1 VGNVRWSV
9 SVLQRVAVYCSVLQ
23 CATVCCR
30 VAGCGMMCFCSTP
43 AFRREAPQSLTH
55 PFSLT
60 HTHTHKHTHTHA
72 HTLRSPLSP
81 LSRSHICIDTR
92 NKRLAVMQC
101 FDCRNH
107 LGLLGEPGFQ
117 PYKYRAMLSFFL
129 AQADFPRV
137 HFVVTCMYFNSS
149 IATHRDRDGSR

>member
-1 VGNVRWSV
+1 MGNVRWSV

-30 VAGCGMMCFCSTP
+30 VAGCGMMCFWSTT

-72 HTLRSPLSP
+72 HTLPSPISP
-81 LSRSHICIDTR
+81 LSRSHIYIDAR

-107 LGLLGEPGFQ
+107 LGLPGLM
-117 PYKYRAMLSFFL
+117 RL
-129 AQADFPRV
+129 V
-137 HFVVTCMYFNSS
+137 IFVGATGMTGYF
-149 IATHRDRDGSR
+149 